1 MFQGN
6 VYVCTLKFQSLKR
19 DHSSSDLLWKDS
31 LASSSKVSI
40 AQARPFLFRPDLS
53 MRGNF
58 ADSSFNRSSATIPL
72 PTASAEFLSSD
83 LRSKFQSLKRDH
95 SSSDTSAMGRPLRL
109 RSSRVS
115 IAQARPFLFRPF
127 YRKTMDDRDAW
138 FQSLKRDHSS
148 SDVDRIWPGL
158 HMYRFQSLKR
168 DHSSSDPVSRENRCI
183 PSSVSIAQARPFL
196 FRRSLSQRRAV
207 FSESFNRSS
216 ATIPLPT
223 AASRNAQAGSIELC
237 FNRSSAT
244 IPLPTARAKSTGTRA
259 ELRFNRSSATIP
271 LPTCAIAAIGSR
283 PICFNRSSA
292 TIPLPTRTAPPCPRC
307 RHRFQSLKRDH
318 SSSDIAFCALEI
330 VLVAK
335 VSIAQARPFLFRR
348 KPAALMCATASSKFQ
363 SLKRDHSSSDKTLA
377 HDLRGRVEVSI
388 AQARPFLFR
397 RDIDLPAGQRVDV
410 SIAQARPFLFR
421 PGRSIPLYWNRA
433 CFNRS
438 SATIPLPTRRRGYDP
453 VREAAVSI
461 AQARPF
467 LFRRRRKNGRWHDA
481 HVSIAQARPF
491 LFRLRK
497 GRRIWRKR

>member
-148 SDVDRIWPGL
+148 SDSKQRWCECQSRRVSIAQARPFLFRPPGSWPDPGSCRRFQSLKRDHSSSDVDRLWHRLKWKQFQSLKRDHSSSDKAKRRFITSF
-158 HMYRFQSLKR
+158 MYKFQSLKR

-207 FSESFNRSS
+207 FSESFNRS
-216 ATIPLPT
+216 
-223 AASRNAQAGSIELC
+223 
-237 FNRSSAT
+237 
-244 IPLPTARAKSTGTRA
+244 
-259 ELRFNRSSATIP
+259 
-271 LPTCAIAAIGSR
+271 
-283 PICFNRSSA
+283 
-292 TIPLPTRTAPPCPRC
+292 
-307 RHRFQSLKRDH
+307 
-318 SSSDIAFCALEI
+318 
-330 VLVAK
+330 
-335 VSIAQARPFLFRR
+335 
-348 KPAALMCATASSKFQ
+348 
-363 SLKRDHSSSDKTLA
+363 
-377 HDLRGRVEVSI
+377 
-388 AQARPFLFR
+388 
-397 RDIDLPAGQRVDV
+397 
-410 SIAQARPFLFR
+410 
-421 PGRSIPLYWNRA
+421 
-433 CFNRS
+433 
-438 SATIPLPTRRRGYDP
+438 
-453 VREAAVSI
+453 
-461 AQARPF
+461 
-467 LFRRRRKNGRWHDA
+467 
-481 HVSIAQARPF
+481 
-491 LFRLRK
+491 
-497 GRRIWRKR
+497 